1 MLAEEMLKVITQER
15 ERQIAE
21 AQRARSAVSA
31 PSRTSDR
38 RRWLPDL
45 GAPAPSVGGRPHP
58 GRAATESTL

>member
-1 MLAEEMLKVITQER
+1 MLAEEMLKVILQER
-15 ERQIAE
+15 ERQFAE

-31 PSRTSDR
+31 RSYGTSR

-45 GAPAPSVGGRPHP
+45 GEPTPTAGGRPHP

>member
-15 ERQIAE
+15 ERQFAE

-31 PSRTSDR
+31 KSYASSRL
-38 RRWLPDL
+38 RWRPDL
-45 GAPAPSVGGRPHP
+45 GSPTPTFGGRPHP